1 MPHKTWSEAFFVQA
15 KQDFYLALH
24 GMKNSSL
31 IETESYESSVC
42 MLLQM
47 FFEKYAKAVFC
58 VQTGM
63 LPPKNHL
70 AAGNFL
76 DAIKKSSKKYKKWK
90 DNPSYK
96 SCFEFIKKI
105 ESLQPS
111 NANKGKEID
120 DCPQLEY
127 PWCFHN
133 VIYSPAKDLDIVP
146 ELRNVNSPILSRV
159 IHFAKNLI
167 DSFPVFVK
175 TGRFP

>member
-1 MPHKTWSEAFFVQA
+1 MPHETWADAYLTQA

-24 GMKNSSL
+24 GMKNIPQ
-31 IETESYESSVC
+31 IEYGSSVC

-58 VQTGM
+58 VQTGQ

-76 DAIKKSSKKYKKWK
+76 SALKKSSTKYKKWK
-90 DNPSYK
+90 DNPTLK
-96 SCFEFIKKI
+96 LCFDFIKKI
-105 ESLQPS
+105 ESLQPA

-120 DCPQLEY
+120 NSPQLEY
-127 PWCFHN
+127 PWCFN
-133 VIYSPAKDLDIVP
+133 DVIYSPAMDLDIVS
-146 ELRNVNSPILSRV
+146 ELKNAKSPILANV

-175 TGRFP
+175 TRRFL